1 MNDYIDTEGLVDETK
16 FEPKKS
22 NGQGSQKKA
31 IRFEPVGTYRDP
43 ATIPRRKWLYSK
55 QYIVGH
61 VSTTIA
67 DGGIGKTNLSIAE
80 GIALATG
87 RNILG
92 VDVPEPTNVLYW
104 NGEEPLDEI
113 ERRVHAVC
121 QHYGVDP
128 TELTNKFFMM
138 SGLKPEHSILIARMQ
153 HGNLIFDEE
162 CMAGIEEVVT
172 RLKIGLLILDPFVSL
187 HRIPENDNT
196 NIEAVVSRLA
206 VVADRCRI
214 AIDIDHHVR
223 KQHSNFS
230 ETSVADARGAGA
242 LVNKARTA
250 RVLNRM
256 TPAQAQSAKVADHR
270 EYIRSDNGKAN
281 YAPAFAATWF
291 KIVSIPLPNGDN
303 VGALEPWKYP
313 GAFDAVKPEHI
324 SAVQARIRSNDNYR
338 ADAQSPQWVGH
349 VIAEVTGLDVSVEA
363 DRESIK
369 KIIKTWINNG
379 VLFKVSRKDETRRY
393 RTYIS
398 ADPPPEFDD
407 NVVPVDF
414 GKGRKAK
421 APDSAN
427 GQEKTKSDAA
437 TLASAPF
444 MLTAAQKRELQA
456 LGCSDKQIYHMTPEE
471 GQNVLVQRRN
481 LARLLPAWYATI
493 GVLEPRTVEQVIA
506 AADGAV
512 ADDDK
517 ADRKLKR
524 ALATVAPQDNGPD
537 EVDSR
542 RLEDWL
548 RSVSG
553 VEVGHLMV
561 HGDGVN
567 EKGASLWTLE
577 LRVAPDRGSPSN

>member
-1 MNDYIDTEGLVDETK
+1 MNDYIDTKGIVDEH
-16 FEPKKS
+16 
-22 NGQGSQKKA
+22 NLGH
-31 IRFEPVGTYRDP
+31 RFEPVGTYRDP
-43 ATIPRRKWLYSK
+43 ATIPPRKWLYSK
-55 QYIVGH
+55 QYILGH
-61 VSTTIA
+61 VSATIA
-67 DGGIGKTNLSIAE
+67 DGGVGKTNLSIAE

-113 ERRVHAVC
+113 ERRIHAVC
-121 QHYGVDP
+121 LRYGIDP
-128 TELTNKFFMM
+128 TTELTNRFFMM
-138 SGLKPEHSILIARMQ
+138 SGLEPKHSILLATMQ
-153 HGNLIFDEE
+153 RGTLIFDEA
-162 CMAGIEEVVT
+162 CIAGIEEVVT
-172 RLKIGLLILDPFVSL
+172 WLKIGLLILDPFVSL
-187 HRIPENDNT
+187 HRIPEGDNT
-196 NIEAVVSRLA
+196 NIEAVVGRLA
-206 VVADRCRI
+206 VVANRCRI

-223 KQHSNFS
+223 KQQGHFG
-230 ETSVADARGAGA
+230 EVTVADARGATA

-256 TPAQAQSAKVADHR
+256 TPTQAQSAKVADHR

-281 YAPAFAATWF
+281 YAPPFAATWF

-303 VGALEPWKYP
+303 VGALEPWKHP
-313 GAFDAVKPEHI
+313 GAFDAVRPEHI
-324 SAVQARIRSNDNYR
+324 DAVRATIRSNDNYR
-338 ADAQSPQWVGH
+338 ADPQSPQWVGY
-349 VIAEVTGLDVSVEA
+349 VIAQVTGLDARVDA

-369 KIIKTWINNG
+369 KIIKTWIENA
-379 VLFKVSRKDETRRY
+379 VLFKVPRKDETRRY
-393 RTYIS
+393 RTYIA
-398 ADPPPEFDD
+398 ADPPPESKQGEPLED

-414 GKGRKAK
+414 GKQRKAK
-421 APDSAN
+421 VPDKAN
-427 GQEKTKSDAA
+427 GQEKTENDAP
-437 TLASAPF
+437 TIASVPF
-444 MLTAAQKRELQA
+444 MLTLAQKRELQA

-524 ALATVAPQDNGPD
+524 ALAAVAPQDNGPD

-567 EKGASLWTLE
+567 EKGAPLWTLE